1 MTGGRK
7 AQSLSKAPS
16 SLRGKALSFSGKGGE
31 RETPV
36 RSEFG
41 ADYYRRFYGSKPSA
55 VHGPKE
61 IRRQAGLLLAWA
73 DLLEVRPKRLLDL
86 GCGLG
91 FWRDALSDLRP
102 RLRFTGVEFSG
113 YLAREKG
120 WIQGSVA
127 DFSSARAFD
136 LVVCQSVVQYL
147 DEREAAR
154 AIANLGRLCSGLL
167 YFEALTREDW
177 RRHVDRRKTDGKAHL
192 RPAEWYREKLAR
204 QFRPLGGGVYLRK
217 TFPAV
222 LFELEA
228 RG

>member
-1 MTGGRK
+1 MTAGRK
-7 AQSLSKAPS
+7 AQSLSKTPS
-16 SLRGKALSFSGKGGE
+16 SSRGKAFSFSGGE
-31 RETPV
+31 RKDGAI

-55 VHGPKE
+55 VHGPVE
-61 IRRQAGLLLAWA
+61 IRRQAGLLLAWS
-73 DLLEVRPKRLLDL
+73 DLLDVRPKRLLDL

-91 FWRDALSDLRP
+91 FWRDALADLRP

-113 YLAREKG
+113 YLAREMG
-120 WIQGSVA
+120 WIQGSVV
-127 DFSSARAFD
+127 DFASTWPFD
-136 LVVCQSVVQYL
+136 LVICQSVVQYL
-147 DEREAAR
+147 DERAAAR

-177 RRHVDRRKTDGKAHL
+177 HRHVDRRMTDGEAHL
-192 RPAEWYREKLAR
+192 RPAEWYRQKLAR